1 MKNFFV
7 RRSALSGL
15 FLFGLIWVGF
25 SWFSSS
31 APEAKPTVARPAQ
44 PVSSAAPNV
53 TRSVGAPRS
62 AKGLVLS
69 DQTDISVDARPPDTR
84 RQNISREF
92 FETVQ
97 ELKFMHP
104 QVFDGAAQRWAEHP
118 KVKAIRAE
126 WKEIE
131 AGWMTQDE
139 AAKAAQLPRMQAMWK
154 EATGLL
160 REEVEK
166 SAREAQAGVK

>member
-1 MKNFFV
+1 MLVALARRPLLSGFLLLAAIWFVLAWFFSGPDKATAPYGRAGV
-7 RRSALSGL
+7 GRSEAGRSA
-15 FLFGLIWVGF
+15 
-25 SWFSSS
+25 
-31 APEAKPTVARPAQ
+31 AKG
-44 PVSSAAPNV
+44 
-53 TRSVGAPRS
+53 SVGSPRS
-62 AKGLVLS
+62 LQGLTLA
-69 DQTDISVDARPPDTR
+69 DRPDISADARPPDTR

-104 QVFDGAAQRWAEHP
+104 QVFDGAAQRWAEDP

-131 AGWMTQDE
+131 AGWMTQE
-139 AAKAAQLPRMQAMWK
+139 ESAKAAQLPRMQAMWK

-160 REEVEK
+160 RAEVDK
-166 SAREAQAGVK
+166 SAREAAVK